1 MAQDIDKSYLDTRTF
16 TAFAETSRHQYVY
29 ICNMSTNVSR
39 WSRNAVDYFGLSDE
53 YIYDAGEE
61 WSSHIHPEDKEAYI
75 ADITA
80 VFSGQKSRHEM
91 EYRALNKDGEYVVCT
106 CRGIVLKG
114 SNGEPDLFAGTII
127 NHGIADN
134 IDPITGLY
142 NIYEFLNT
150 ARDLIKDKLR
160 AGVLMLGFNHFSDIN
175 DIYGYVFGNAILKDF
190 ATKVKALLN
199 GEGQLFRMDGA
210 KFAIVS
216 SALDRTNAPE
226 LYAKIQNI
234 AKQDI
239 IVDGNNI
246 SLSISGGAAAID
258 SYSGCEHS
266 ALACLTYAL
275 EKSKAE
281 KHSELVFFENS
292 VNADGK
298 KKVELMN
305 AIRQSVVKGCSGFYL
320 CYQPLVREGDNKT
333 IGMEALL
340 RWRQDLYGEV
350 SPGIFIPW
358 LENDTCFFEL
368 GNWILEQALTDGK
381 KIVEEYPEFVINVNV
396 SYAQLERSGFR
407 DAVMNILEKTNFPP
421 KNLCIE
427 LTERCRNLN
436 TDFLRNELNFFRSK
450 GIQIALDDFGTG
462 ASSLNLLRELPID
475 CLKIDQ
481 TFIAHIQ
488 ANNADQTI
496 VESVIQCANKLGIKV
511 CIEGIET
518 KQISDFV
525 EKYKADT
532 HQGYFYSRPVRIE
545 KFVEML

>member
-1 MAQDIDKSYLDTRTF
+1 MAQNIDKSFLDTRTF

-39 WSRNAVDYFGLSDE
+39 WSKNAVEYFGLSDE
-53 YIYDAGEE
+53 YIYDAGSE
-61 WSSHIHPEDKEAYI
+61 WAKHIHPEDRQAYI
-75 ADITA
+75 DDITA
-80 VFSGQKSRHEM
+80 VFSGQKARHEM
-91 EYRALNKDGEYVVCT
+91 QYRALNKDGEYVMCT

-150 ARDLIKDKLR
+150 ARELIKDKLPSN
-160 AGVLMLGFNHFSDIN
+160 ALMLGFNHFSDVN
-175 DIYGYVFGNAILKDF
+175 DVYGYVFGNAILKDF
-190 ATKVKALLN
+190 ASKVKTLLN
-199 GEGQLFRMDGA
+199 GEGRLFRMDGA
-210 KFAIVS
+210 KFAIIF
-216 SALDRTNAPE
+216 SAFNITNMQE

-239 IVDGNNI
+239 IIDGNNI
-246 SLSISGGAAAID
+246 SLSISGGAALID

-266 ALACLTYAL
+266 VLASLTYAL

-281 KHSELVFFENS
+281 KHSELVFFENN

-298 KKVELMN
+298 KKIELMN

-407 DAVMNILEKTNFPP
+407 AAVMNILEKTNFPP
-421 KNLCIE
+421 QNLCIE

-436 TDFLRNELNFFRSK
+436 TDFLRDELNFFRSK
-450 GIQIALDDFGTG
+450 GIKIALDDFGTG

-481 TFIAHIQ
+481 TFISQIQ
-488 ANNADQTI
+488 ANNTDQTI

>member
-1 MAQDIDKSYLDTRTF
+1 MTQDIDKSYLNTRTF
-16 TAFAETSRHQYVY
+16 TAFSETSKHQYVY
-29 ICNMSTNVSR
+29 LCNVKTNVTR
-39 WSRNAVDYFGLSDE
+39 WSKGAVEYFGLPDE
-53 YIYDAGEE
+53 YIYDTASVWGE
-61 WSSHIHPEDKEAYI
+61 HVHPDDKQAYF
-75 ADITA
+75 DDLEA
-80 VFSGQKSRHEM
+80 VFSGKKERHDVD
-91 EYRALNKDGEYVVCT
+91 YRALNKDGEYVMCT
-106 CRGIVLKG
+106 CRGIMLKG
-114 SNGEPDLFAGTII
+114 ENGEPDLFAGTLI
-127 NHGIADN
+127 NHGISDN

-142 NIYEFLNT
+142 NIYDFLKAT
-150 ARDLIKDKLR
+150 RSLLDSKKR
-160 AGVLMLGFNHFSDIN
+160 TGVLLVGFNRFSEVN
-175 DIYGYVFGNAILKDF
+175 DIYSYEIGNSILKEF
-190 ATKVKALLN
+190 ACKVKDVIGDN
-199 GEGQLFRMDGA
+199 TRLFRMDGA
-210 KFAIVS
+210 KFAIILND
-216 SALDRTNAPE
+216 ADRTKALA
-226 LYAKIQNI
+226 LYSKIQDI
-234 AKQDI
+234 AKNDI
-239 IVDGNNI
+239 TIGENNV
-246 SLSISGGAAAID
+246 SLSISGGAVAID
-258 SYSGCEHS
+258 DYSGCEHS
-266 ALACLTYAL
+266 VLASLTFTL
-275 EKSKAE
+275 EKSKEE
-281 KHSELVFFENS
+281 KHSELVFFENG
-292 VNADGK
+292 VNTDGK
-298 KKVELMN
+298 KKIELMN

-407 DAVMNILEKTNFPP
+407 DAVMDILEKTGFPP

-436 TDFLRNELNFFRSK
+436 TEFLRNELNFFRSK

-488 ANNADQTI
+488 ANNTDQTI

-511 CIEGIET
+511 CIEGIKT